1 MQEQKAMENT
11 DLKNGAVPKES
22 CTQSVDIDGRK
33 YVYFMA
39 DNFADV
45 VKRLKVM
52 GYRAPRPCDWR
63 WNPALHQNVRD
74 KMAEIGMRYSLTMS
88 HNAFVLNYYVPNS
101 APHIVFLSELR
112 KWQRDDQ
119 KLFNSLNIPNMPP
132 LLYACA
138 VGSVSAV
145 RLLLEHNVDVN
156 VRDENDCTAL
166 MFASARNRP
175 EIVRLLLQNG
185 ADISLRANNGYDAL
199 LYAIFSEA
207 KESVQVLEGAGAKL
221 EPFPFFPAVDKRKVP
236 FNEKLSH
243 YVLNNRY
250 AYAKKDGFA
259 RIYKRAGIS
268 RQLFS
273 KIWSSKDPAYRP
285 KKHIVLQLAIGLQ
298 LTIAQTE
305 DLLESAGYFLLPDDA
320 FDSIVAGFISR
331 LDYDIHKI
339 DGKLFE
345 ETGRTLSSYE

>member
-1 MQEQKAMENT
+1 MENA

-22 CTQSVDIDGRK
+22 CTQSVDIDGRE

-45 VKRLKVM
+45 VKRLEEM
-52 GYRAPRPCDWR
+52 GCRAPRPQDWR
-63 WNPALHQNVRD
+63 WNPDLHQNVRD
-74 KMAEIGMRYSLTMS
+74 KMAELGMRYSLTMS
-88 HNAFVLNYYVPNS
+88 HDASVLNSYVPNS

-112 KWQRDDQ
+112 KWQQ
-119 KLFNSLNIPNMPP
+119 EAQELLNVSLNINIPNMPP

-156 VRDENDCTAL
+156 ARGENGWTAL

-185 ADISLRANNGYDAL
+185 ADISLRANNGYNAV
-199 LYAIFSEA
+199 LYAILSEA
-207 KESVQVLEGAGAKL
+207 KKAVKVLEGAGA
-221 EPFPFFPAVDKRKVP
+221 EPVPFPLLPAVDKRKVP
-236 FNEKLSH
+236 FNEKLAY
-243 YVLNNRY
+243 YVLNNIGY
-250 AYAKKDGFA
+250 MCGKKKNFA
-259 RIYKRAGIS
+259 WIYKRAGIS

-305 DLLESAGYFLLPDDA
+305 DLLESAGYFLLSDDA